1 MKHHLCTL
9 VALLMSIFVL
19 SVFAACGDGEQ
30 ETPTSNS
37 TTPVE
42 DTSGESA
49 PHTPISSP
57 VPTRAPSPSATP
69 ALPAGPT
76 PEPTPT
82 PAEDPASTGKDQ
94 GAWPPAVPATV
105 VGEPVHVG
113 NLVEVAAG
121 AGHSCGLREDGS
133 AVCWGRDY
141 EGQASVPVASFV
153 SLGAYRL
160 QTCGALTEGG
170 IQCWGQAPLG
180 NGEVLLGEEEFVSIS
195 VASDHL
201 CGLGHDGV
209 VLCWSSEHGRSMRVE
224 SVPEG
229 EFLSVDVGHN
239 HACGARAEGG
249 VVCWGGDYGE
259 ITPILAQESFSS
271 VRTSSHSYSCGL
283 RSDGAVDCW
292 GLDGGEFARK
302 QTPIG
307 RFKAISLSDMYACGL
322 RTDGEITCWGEEGF
336 EYVGSSVLPAGSYTA
351 LSIHNNNAC
360 ALRDDGSVVCWGE
373 GDGAMPPGGIGINEW
388 GDVYSIA
395 AWREGDVT
403 TYTIAAQD
411 HTCQWRTAPD
421 WEDSYSRFC
430 WGRADIAGP
439 NPAGPT
445 YGGISALDSHVCAV
459 QSDGKAIC
467 WGRGDTYSSGD
478 SMFPSF
484 GPEPT
489 NPSPPDI
496 RSRPEVPPSDLF
508 SDIAV
513 GRYHTCGIRADD
525 SVICWGGSHNSQATS
540 PGGEFTA
547 ISAGE
552 QHTCGLRPD
561 GQAVCW
567 GKINYHGVRTE
578 PPAGEYRTI
587 SAGDDSTCGV
597 MADGLVQCWGDGLIG
612 TKGEYIAYDPGRM
625 NACGVTGNGLAV
637 CQDVFWGTHAA
648 YPHLGALTD
657 VSVGSHSCG
666 LRRDGTLICWDGRV
680 DTITPPG
687 GTFSLVS
694 VGNGYACA
702 LGTNGAVVCW
712 GHNDNSNPIDIPP
725 GTWNGETLYGMRSQG
740 GKRVSIPSPPP
751 AAAEPLVPLD
761 APKKLAPIG
770 RDGEI
775 LPSCGELCSDEFWYE
790 DGSLGSVRALL
801 EGGADLAGLGDRGET
816 ALHWAVRNA
825 DTPEITS
832 LLLEHAADPNARSY
846 AGASVLMAAAGA
858 GNSPEVIQELLDYGA
873 AVNVGKTNHG
883 ETELS
888 AAVRTA
894 AYIENAAV
902 VRLLLEN
909 GADATVKYQDE
920 GLTILH
926 LYLFGLVDYSD
937 GEASDPEIVKMLLD
951 YGSDPVGIPTGF
963 LFELPVLSLALYFVP
978 DKEIVTAIVE
988 HGGSEH
994 LQEPWGSTALYL
1006 AVHRDDPEIVE
1017 LLLKHDAD
1025 PSSQVHEGNTP
1036 LHAAIPASSFR
1047 PPDAGVI
1054 RLLLANGANVNARN
1068 DAGETPLHR
1077 AMDLPYADVVRLLL
1091 EGGADLSAVDDKGN
1105 TPLHRALRRTHGQAA
1120 DADLATELLLEQG
1133 ASVAAVNKDGETPL
1147 YIAVVFSSPE
1157 SVELLLAHGAEPNAT
1172 GPSSRTPLHSAA
1184 LLAWEPDI
1192 FSALISAG
1200 GDVNARS
1207 DAGETPLHLLF
1218 AGERW
1223 YTLPEEDLHR
1233 IISVLLGAGADSE
1246 ASNDR
1251 GETPCDAAG
1260 DNDGTVRTL
1269 LCQ

>member
-1 MKHHLCTL
+1 MEV
-9 VALLMSIFVL
+9 VAGF
-19 SVFAACGDGEQ
+19 
-30 ETPTSNS
+30 
-37 TTPVE
+37 
-42 DTSGESA
+42 
-49 PHTPISSP
+49 
-57 VPTRAPSPSATP
+57 
-69 ALPAGPT
+69 
-76 PEPTPT
+76 
-82 PAEDPASTGKDQ
+82 
-94 GAWPPAVPATV
+94 
-105 VGEPVHVG
+105 
-113 NLVEVAAG
+113 
-121 AGHSCGLREDGS
+121 GHSCGLREDGS
-133 AVCWGRDY
+133 AICWGRDY
-141 EGQASVPVASFV
+141 EGQASVPMASFV
-153 SLGAYRL
+153 SLSAYRL

-180 NGEVLLGEEEFVSIS
+180 SGEVLFGEEKFASIS
-195 VASDHL
+195 AASDHL
-201 CGLGHDGV
+201 CGLRHDDV
-209 VLCWSSEHGRSMRVE
+209 VLCWSSEHGRSMGVE
-224 SVPEG
+224 RVPEG
-229 EFLSVDVGHN
+229 EFLSVDVGYD
-239 HACGARAEGG
+239 HACGARAVGG
-249 VVCWGGDYGE
+249 VVCWGGEYGE
-259 ITPILAQESFSS
+259 VTPILTQDSFLS

-283 RSDGAVDCW
+283 RSDGGVDCW

-307 RFKAISLSDMYACGL
+307 RFKAISLFDIYACGL
-322 RTDGEITCWGEEGF
+322 KTDGEITCWGEEGF
-336 EYVGSSVLPAGSYTA
+336 EYVGASVLAAGSYAA
-351 LSIHNNNAC
+351 LSIHHNNAC

-373 GDGAMPPGGIGINEW
+373 GDGALPPGGIGINEW
-388 GDVYSIA
+388 GEVYSVS
-395 AWREGDVT
+395 AWREGDVV

-411 HTCQWRTAPD
+411 HSCQWRTAPD

-430 WGRADIAGP
+430 WGKVGITGP
-439 NPAGPT
+439 ETAGPT
-445 YGGISALDSHVCAV
+445 YVAISALNSHVCAV

-484 GPEPT
+484 GPAPT
-489 NPSPPDI
+489 NPGPPDF
-496 RSRPEVPPSDLF
+496 RSRPEVPPSNLL

-561 GQAVCW
+561 GQVVCW

-587 SAGDDSTCGV
+587 SSGDDSTCGV
-597 MADGLVQCWGDGLIG
+597 LADGMVQCWGDGIIA
-612 TKGEYIAYDPGRM
+612 TSGEYIAYDPGRR
-625 NACGVTGNGLAV
+625 NACGVTGDGLAV

-648 YPHLGALTD
+648 YPHLGALTG

-666 LRRDGTLICWDGRV
+666 LRPDGTLICWDGGI

-687 GTFSLVS
+687 GTFSQVS

-702 LGTNGAVVCW
+702 LGTDGAVVCW
-712 GHNDNSNPIDIPP
+712 GHNDNNNPIDIPP

-740 GKRVSIPSPPP
+740 GKRVSIPSP
-751 AAAEPLVPLD
+751 ATSAAEPLVPLD
-761 APKKLAPIG
+761 APKKLAHIG
-770 RDGEI
+770 SDGEI
-775 LPSCGELCSDEFWYE
+775 LLFCGELCSDEFWSE
-790 DGSLGSVRALL
+790 DGSLGSVRAML
-801 EGGADLAGLGDRGET
+801 EGGADLVGLGDRGET
-816 ALHWAVRNA
+816 ALHWAVRYADTPEITSLLLEPGADPNARSYA

-832 LLLEHAADPNARSY
+832 LLLEHGADPNARSY

-858 GNSPEVIQELLDYGA
+858 GNSPEVIEELLEYGA
-873 AVNVGKTNHG
+873 AVNVGKTSHG

-888 AAVRTA
+888 VAVRTA

-902 VRLLLEN
+902 VKLLLET

-926 LYLFGLVDYSD
+926 LYLLGLFDYSD
-937 GEASDPEIVKMLLD
+937 GEAGDPEIVKMLLD
-951 YGSDPVGIPTGF
+951 YGSDPVATPTGF
-963 LFELPVLSLALYFVP
+963 LFELPVLCLALYFVP

-988 HGGSEH
+988 HGGSEQ
-994 LQEPWGSTALYL
+994 LQEPWGSTALFL

-1017 LLLKHDAD
+1017 LLLKHGAD
-1025 PSSQVHEGNTP
+1025 PSGQAVEGNTP
-1036 LHAAIPASSFR
+1036 LHAAIPTSSFR

-1068 DAGETPLHR
+1068 DASETPLHR

-1120 DADLATELLLEQG
+1120 DADLATELLLEKG

-1147 YIAVVFSSPE
+1147 HIAVVFSSPE

-1184 LLAWEPDI
+1184 LLAGEPDI

-1200 GDVNARS
+1200 GDVNARG

-1223 YTLPEEDLHR
+1223 YMLPKEDLHR

-1246 ASNDR
+1246 ARNDR
-1251 GETPCDAAG
+1251 GETPCDVAG
-1260 DNDGTVRTL
+1260 DNDETVRTL